1 MHAACTLQP
10 SQRGTLQARNIL
22 SVDTVAR
29 PDGFVLGPLPG
40 SVPGEGLPWNLLVLT
55 RPLDDELED
64 AFADLQD
71 DVADEAVGDDDVAD
85 ALVNVAALDV
95 ANEALTQRTGVE
107 QGMGFLGKVVTLG
120 FLRADVHEADG
131 RLFAL

>member
-40 SVPGEGLPWNLLVLT
+40 SVPGEGLPWNLLVLA
-55 RPLDDELED
+55 RPLRARLQLFDDACVESGGGVTGGDGQGVLD
-64 AFADLQD
+64 RPLARAA
-71 DVADEAVGDDDVAD
+71 VADDADTIDAEKGSAAVLAV
-85 ALVNVAALDV
+85 
-95 ANEALTQRTGVE
+95 
-107 QGMGFLGKVVTLG
+107 VVTADEVLQG
-120 FLRADVHEADG
+120 LLRQRA
-131 RLFAL
+131 